1 MGMAGLFCVSRAY
14 PYQPGYDPISAGTT
28 SGCMTDI
35 VISTPQRRSLFP
47 AAMIL
52 LVAGSLL
59 ALAYFVGSLIA
70 HSGGG

>member
-1 MGMAGLFCVSRAY
+1 
-14 PYQPGYDPISAGTT
+14 
-28 SGCMTDI
+28 MTDI